1 MMAVNKQSNI
11 TPLNAKSANQ
21 LNLEERKMRYCQVV
35 HLRRRVVLVAV
46 MLVVTIFA
54 MVNYH
59 TQYVKYETAAQS
71 LETAK
76 SNLDKANKT
85 NANLK
90 QEVKDL
96 GDNSYLEKLIRE
108 KYMYSKDGEV
118 VFNLPGE

>member
-21 LNLEERKMRYCQVV
+21 LNLEERKMRYSQVV

-76 SNLDKANKT
+76 TNLDKANKT

>member
-21 LNLEERKMRYCQVV
+21 LNLEERKMRYSQVV

-85 NANLK
+85 NENLK

>member
-21 LNLEERKMRYCQVV
+21 LNLEERKMRYHQVV
-35 HLRRRVVLVAV
+35 HLCRRVVLVAV
-46 MLVVTIFA
+46 MVVVTIFA

-59 TQYVKYETAAQS
+59 TQYVKYEAASQS

>member
-1 MMAVNKQSNI
+1 MMAFNKQSNI

-21 LNLEERKMRYCQVV
+21 LNLEERKMRYHQVV
-35 HLRRRVVLVAV
+35 PLRPRVVLVAV
-46 MLVVTIFA
+46 MVIVTIFA

-59 TQYVKYETAAQS
+59 TQYVKYEAASQS

>member
-1 MMAVNKQSNI
+1 MMTVNKQSNI

-21 LNLEERKMRYCQVV
+21 LNLEERKMRYSQVV

>member
-21 LNLEERKMRYCQVV
+21 LNLEERKMRYSQVV

-46 MLVVTIFA
+46 MVVVTIFA

-59 TQYVKYETAAQS
+59 TQYVKYETAAKS

>member
-21 LNLEERKMRYCQVV
+21 LNLEERKMRYHQVA

-46 MLVVTIFA
+46 MVIVTIFA

-59 TQYVKYETAAQS
+59 TQYVKYEAASQS

>member
-21 LNLEERKMRYCQVV
+21 LNLEERKMRYHQVV

-46 MLVVTIFA
+46 MVVVTIFA

-59 TQYVKYETAAQS
+59 TQYVKYEAASQI

>member
-46 MLVVTIFA
+46 MVVVTIFA

-59 TQYVKYETAAQS
+59 TQYVKYETAAKS

>member
-21 LNLEERKMRYCQVV
+21 LNIEERKMRYSQVV

-46 MLVVTIFA
+46 MVVVTIFA

-59 TQYVKYETAAQS
+59 TQYVKYETAAKS

>member
-1 MMAVNKQSNI
+1 MMAVKKQSNI

-21 LNLEERKMRYCQVV
+21 LNLEEHKMRYHQVV

-46 MLVVTIFA
+46 MVVVTIFA

-59 TQYVKYETAAQS
+59 TQYVKYEAASQS

>member
-21 LNLEERKMRYCQVV
+21 LNLEERKMRYSQVV

-76 SNLDKANKT
+76 ANLDKAYKT

>member
-21 LNLEERKMRYCQVV
+21 LNLEERKMRYSQVV

-46 MLVVTIFA
+46 MVVVTIFA

-59 TQYVKYETAAQS
+59 TQYVKYESAAKS

-76 SNLDKANKT
+76 SN
-85 NANLK
+85 
-90 QEVKDL
+90 
-96 GDNSYLEKLIRE
+96 R
-108 KYMYSKDGEV
+108 
-118 VFNLPGE
+118 

>member
-21 LNLEERKMRYCQVV
+21 LNLEERKMRYSQVV

>member
-1 MMAVNKQSNI
+1 MAVNNQSNI

-21 LNLEERKMRYCQVV
+21 LNLEERKMRYSQVV

-46 MLVVTIFA
+46 MVVVTIFA

-59 TQYVKYETAAQS
+59 TQYVKYETAAKS

-118 VFNLPGE
+118 VFNLPCE

>member
-21 LNLEERKMRYCQVV
+21 LNLEESKMRYHQVV

-46 MLVVTIFA
+46 MVVVTIFA

-59 TQYVKYETAAQS
+59 TQYVKYEAASQS